1 MPSDIRL
8 VTVKRSFNLG
18 GFDSLSL
25 ELQAQP
31 EIGQDPEVVMDELTE
46 KAENFARKSYGN
58 HIIEKKR

>member
-1 MPSDIRL
+1 MATDIRL

-31 EIGQDPEVVMDELTE
+31 DVGEDPEKVMDELTDR
-46 KAENFARKSYGN
+46 AETFAQKSYGN
-58 HIIEKKR
+58 HVIRKKH